1 MKEFHFSKIY
11 FNKLTLD
18 DPKTRIRVV
27 VNETPSLDIA
37 QEEYSLRVATRHEEN
52 KTIHRDYA
60 IEHSLPPSKHDFP
73 HVQFKFHTEEIGQF
87 RVRID
92 FESQEEYKK
101 GVLGFIYKIKNILS
115 YLEEFKKGI
124 TEEILVV
131 DLVNNLENESELL
144 TNKIHEGIKK
154 YSVIFDEEGARDRLK
169 RLEQNKLL
177 LGFMGLDNVKL
188 IEESYR
194 PIKRNVE

>member
-18 DPKTRIRVV
+18 DPKTMIRVV
-27 VNETPSLDIA
+27 VNETHSLDIA
-37 QEEYSLRVATRHEEN
+37 QEEYSLRITTRHEEN

-92 FESQEEYKK
+92 FENQEEYKK
-101 GVLGFIYKIKNILS
+101 GILGFIYKIKNILS
-115 YLEEFKKGI
+115 YLEEFRRGI
-124 TEEILVV
+124 TKEILVL
-131 DLVNNLENESELL
+131 DLVNNLENESEFL
-144 TNKIHEGIKK
+144 TNKIHEGIKR
-154 YSVIFDEEGARDRLK
+154 YSVMFDEEGARDRLK